1 MPELTFVSRWPD
13 GHRLASYSPSLV
25 VTEHLDA
32 GATYPVAEFV
42 HRCGEALRTASA
54 RVEAR
59 YGFPCSRAAASL
71 AEIESVAARYADG
84 QVVVEQLQPG
94 RNAA

>member
-25 VTEHLDA
+25 VSEHLDA
-32 GATYPVAEFV
+32 GAWYPVADFV
-42 HRCGEALRTASA
+42 RRSGEALRTASA

-59 YGFPCSRAAASL
+59 YGFPCGRAAASL
-71 AEIESVAARYADG
+71 AEIEAVAARYPG
-84 QVVVEQLQPG
+84 GEVLVERLTPRRG
-94 RNAA
+94 AA